1 MTRQYN
7 QTFQCANCGCTTT
20 TETSLGRWI
29 RESKKLDS
37 RNGFTVYD
45 VDYIVHKFHEQ
56 NSREYQ
62 LIMLVEVKTRNSE
75 LQAAQRDT
83 LYILNQI
90 IENRVPNRHTGQ
102 KSHNNKHR
110 QSRGPLRVWSAF
122 SRRMV
127 NVRSFGVYT
136 LRFSGTGPLDSETIH
151 WNKRLIDLETL
162 EKLLAFEIEPDRFI
176 PIEEALRNR
185 HANRQATLFD

>member
-110 QSRGPLRVWSAF
+110 QSRGPLKVWSAF
-122 SRRMV
+122 SRRMI

-136 LRFSGTGPLDSETIH
+136 LRFSGTGPLDSDTIH

-162 EKLLAFEIEPDRFI
+162 EKLLAFEIEPDKFI

>member
-162 EKLLAFEIEPDRFI
+162 EKLLAFEVEPDRFI

>member
-1 MTRQYN
+1 
-7 QTFQCANCGCTTT
+7 
-20 TETSLGRWI
+20 
-29 RESKKLDS
+29 
-37 RNGFTVYD
+37 
-45 VDYIVHKFHEQ
+45 
-56 NSREYQ
+56 
-62 LIMLVEVKTRNSE
+62 MLVEVKTRNSE

-162 EKLLAFEIEPDRFI
+162 EKLLAFEVEPDRFI

>member
-56 NSREYQ
+56 SSREYQ

-110 QSRGPLRVWSAF
+110 QSRGPLKVWSAF